1 MPSFNSFLRIN
12 NLQPFLNFVNRG
24 GEEVGQINMN
34 YRFLSNE
41 DMMPSGVYV
50 NNILDE
56 MAELAQQLNRLVDG
70 ELQYAKGEIVEKV
83 LSEVGER
90 TVEQLNICGLQKYF
104 VTMDT
109 RQYND
114 VYNDIAVQP
123 ITITYRLKKK
133 KEAPLLI

>member
-1 MPSFNSFLRIN
+1 M
-12 NLQPFLNFVNRG
+12 
-24 GEEVGQINMN
+24 GQINMD

-70 ELQYAKGEIVEKV
+70 ELQYAKGEIIEKV

-133 KEAPLLI
+133 KEASLLI

>member
-1 MPSFNSFLRIN
+1 M
-12 NLQPFLNFVNRG
+12 
-24 GEEVGQINMN
+24 GQINMN

-56 MAELAQQLNRLVDG
+56 MAELAQQLNRLVEV

-90 TVEQLNICGLQKYF
+90 TVEQLNVCSLQQYF

-109 RQYND
+109 RQYNNI
-114 VYNDIAVQP
+114 YNDIAVQP
-123 ITITYRLKKK
+123 ITITYRLKEKIR
-133 KEAPLLI
+133 APLPISL

>member
-1 MPSFNSFLRIN
+1 M
-12 NLQPFLNFVNRG
+12 
-24 GEEVGQINMN
+24 GQINMD

-50 NNILDE
+50 NQLLDE
-56 MAELAQQLNRLVDG
+56 MAELAQQLNQEVDG
-70 ELQYAKGEIVEKV
+70 ELQYAKGKIVEKV

-90 TVEQLNICGLQKYF
+90 TIEQLNICGLQKYF

-109 RQYND
+109 RQYNN

-133 KEAPLLI
+133 KEVPLLI

>member
-1 MPSFNSFLRIN
+1 
-12 NLQPFLNFVNRG
+12 
-24 GEEVGQINMN
+24 
-34 YRFLSNE
+34 
-41 DMMPSGVYV
+41 MPSGVYV
-50 NNILDE
+50 NNILNE

-90 TVEQLNICGLQKYF
+90 TVEQLNICGLQMYF